1 MLGTSERAKQE
12 EENEM
17 IVSGQTVENPV
28 TGERLT
34 FRETA
39 RDTGGEYTRF
49 EALIAPGGQLPS
61 GHLHPNQ
68 TERFEF
74 LSGSLT
80 MKVGDRR
87 IQTQPGDVVVVE
99 AGTPH
104 NFWNK
109 TDEPVRMLVEVRP
122 ALSIESLL
130 ETMYGLAADGKT
142 NRWGMP
148 NPFRLAVIAN
158 EHFDVVRVPL
168 VPSWA
173 QRAALAVGA
182 PIGRLCGFRPSYQPT
197 PVAPRPALAAA

>member
-1 MLGTSERAKQE
+1 MSVA
-12 EENEM
+12 
-17 IVSGQTVENPV
+17 GQTVKNPV

-80 MKVGDRR
+80 MKIGDRKL
-87 IQTQPGDVVVVE
+87 QTKPGDVVVVNP
-99 AGTPH
+99 GTPH

-122 ALSIESLL
+122 ALEIESLL

-148 NPFRLAVIAN
+148 NPFRFGVIADA
-158 EHFDVVRVPL
+158 HFDEVRVPL

-182 PIGRLCGFRPSYQPT
+182 PVGRLFGYRPVYQPT
-197 PVAPRPALAAA
+197 PIAVQRPAFAA